1 MITEDAVTDL
11 KQFIVATMSQQ
22 MSSFATKDDLAQF
35 ATKDDLAGF
44 ATKDDIAQLDSK
56 IDAVETRLS
65 QKIDNSIAQVHQDIA
80 DLQGF
85 IGNAIDTSNN
95 AHHEQ
100 LKNHEKR
107 IVRLKH
113 KLA

>member
-1 MITEDAVTDL
+1 MTIEDAITDL
-11 KQFIVATMSQQ
+11 KQFIIATVSQQ
-22 MSSFATKDDLAQF
+22 MSGF

-44 ATKDDIAQLDSK
+44 ATKDDIAQLNQK

-65 QKIDNSIAQVHQDIA
+65 QRIDNSIAQVREDIA
-80 DLQGF
+80 NLQGF
-85 IGNAIDTSNN
+85 IGDAIDTSNN
-95 AHHEQ
+95 AHDEQ

-107 IVRLKH
+107 IIRLEH

>member
-44 ATKDDIAQLDSK
+44 ATKDDITQL
-56 IDAVETRLS
+56 EGRLS
-65 QKIDNSIAQVHQDIA
+65 QKIDNSIAQVRQDIA

-85 IGNAIDTSNN
+85 IGDAIDTSNN
-95 AHHEQ
+95 AHDVSLAWNTSWH
-100 LKNHEKR
+100 KR
-107 IVRLKH
+107 RV
-113 KLA
+113 